1 MPVVDL
7 VVIKGGQKWRNRG
20 LNTVPSAHCWETVGR
35 VAAGLVSVSAY
46 VEEKVE
52 GSETDTIWGTLA
64 EKVSIAE
71 AFTGRLC
78 PRSLS

>member
-7 VVIKGGQKWRNRG
+7 VVTKGGQKWRNRG
-20 LNTVPSAHCWETVGR
+20 LNTVPSAHCWETVER
-35 VAAGLVSVSAY
+35 VAAGSLSVSAY
-46 VEEKVE
+46 AEERVE

-71 AFTGRLC
+71 AFTGNF
-78 PRSLS
+78 